1 MMRSA
6 IRHNLRVSASHL
18 HCLAIIRDQYL
29 TPSPLDSHKQ
39 VLFSSVSTYVT
50 GAFDNQI
57 WKTEIF
63 SNNIVRDFTEWTFD
77 EPLGVFKTFAFLACA
92 TLCCQLGMHVGA
104 QLLLESGLKEL
115 PTYLNDYSPEALL
128 TLIVSLGFFRDHMP
142 TEREKLLDYCISTV
156 EEANPLG
163 VVLRRIRDAEHTEHT
178 EPQSLDSDFRPSL
191 LHNVAT
197 IFCNKLR
204 DRLGPDKLGYAI
216 LQPLHVT
223 GEKEDFES
231 LAWDDPGLV
240 QKKDQKFFNSD
251 LNIKRFIVLAVER
264 FGVREL
270 LQIED
275 TLKRQRSLAETNK
288 DLERVDHY
296 LKSLQRPIQR
306 IGFRDC
312 FDDEELF
319 RKYWKRTTA
328 DWESEQEPQ
337 CPNHIMDMLQGI
349 GRFEFWGDTTE
360 VMMIRKHLDHVFLA
374 LAANLGKR
382 YRMVEGASLYAVP
395 Q

>member
-1 MMRSA
+1 MAYQQYRDDDWNKMRPIIEDLLYSEARTYGQTASILKSHYGFRVKSGWIQDRVTRKWKGGKNFTKKRTKHYLESDAYETPSLDLSSGTRMMRSA

-50 GAFDNQI
+50 GAFDNQE
-57 WKTEIF
+57 WKTETF
-63 SNNIVRDFTEWTFD
+63 SNGIIDDFEQWTFD
-77 EPLGVFKTFAFLACA
+77 NPPGVFKTFAFLICA

-115 PTYLNDYSPEALL
+115 PTYLNAYSPEALL
-128 TLIVSLGFFRDHMP
+128 TLIVLLGFFSDRMP
-142 TEREKLLDYCISTV
+142 TERKKLLDYCISTV

-163 VVLRRIRDAEHTEHT
+163 VVLRRIRDAEHAEHA
-178 EPQSLDSDFRPSL
+178 EHQSPDSDFRASL

-275 TLKRQRSLAETNK
+275 TLKRQRTANPE
-288 DLERVDHY
+288 DRV
-296 LKSLQRPIQR
+296 S
-306 IGFRDC
+306 G
-312 FDDEELF
+312 LF
-319 RKYWKRTTA
+319 R
-328 DWESEQEPQ
+328 
-337 CPNHIMDMLQGI
+337 
-349 GRFEFWGDTTE
+349 
-360 VMMIRKHLDHVFLA
+360 
-374 LAANLGKR
+374 
-382 YRMVEGASLYAVP
+382 
-395 Q
+395 